1 MISKISSEQVLL
13 MEKSREAEE
22 KSGKKLSQMQADLT
36 RLSTY
41 LQAAE
46 ERIKKLEGDSKSH
59 SASLNKLIEITNQL
73 KQDKAE

>member
-22 KSGKKLSQMQADLT
+22 KSDKKLSQMQVDLT

-41 LQAAE
+41 LQVAE
-46 ERIKKLEGDSKSH
+46 ERIK
-59 SASLNKLIEITNQL
+59 
-73 KQDKAE
+73 